1 MGENREE
8 SISFESTGLSN
19 VMNGGGGGE
28 GAEGG
33 LTFLYL
39 NDLFSQKSCV

>member
-8 SISFESTGLSN
+8 SISFESTSLSN
-19 VMNGGGGGE
+19 VMNGGGGG
-28 GAEGG
+28 GGGG

-39 NDLFSQKSCV
+39 NDIFFQKSCV

>member
-19 VMNGGGGGE
+19 VMNGRRGGGGGGE
-28 GAEGG
+28 RGG
-33 LTFLYL
+33 LAFLYL
-39 NDLFSQKSCV
+39 NDLFSQKA